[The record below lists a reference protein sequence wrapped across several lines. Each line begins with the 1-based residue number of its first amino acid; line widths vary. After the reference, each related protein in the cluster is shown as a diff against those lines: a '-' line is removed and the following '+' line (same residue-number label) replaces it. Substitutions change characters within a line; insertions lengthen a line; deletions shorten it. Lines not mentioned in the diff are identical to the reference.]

1 MERFSGYL
9 TLIRK
14 FVIRMRRDKV
24 DAFAAQSALFI
35 IMGFFPFFMLL
46 LTLIQ
51 YTPLTSDMVLNLMM
65 EVLPVSFYDVIVGIV
80 EELFNSST
88 AILSGTVIAALWATG
103 RSILAITNG
112 LNSVRGV
119 QESRNYLYMRLRCGI
134 YIIFLLVAIILAT
147 ILLLFG
153 NRIQALVLD
162 YVPFLQK
169 FTGLIIGVRA
179 VLSIFILS
187 LVFLTMYCALPN
199 CKVKIV
205 RQIPGA
211 VFTAAAWSIF
221 SYGFS
226 IYFDLAGRF
235 SGIYGSLT
243 TVVMIMLWLYF
254 CMWLLFVGAEVNCYL
269 EYPDAF
275 SEEEYL

>member
-1 MERFSGYL
+1 MERFSGYF

-134 YIIFLLVAIILAT
+134 YIIFILVAIILAT